1 MCKIILFADKSWL
14 HPPPRGI
21 KVCIPNLNLISVT
34 YVDSTPATPAM
45 ANPAPLALWP
55 LLPREGAVELGPWL
69 ISLPTWRPVGSLR
82 GPGPW
87 SVGYEQL
94 CDTRSDWSQQT
105 SQDNT
110 TQQHGCHHSAATANY
125 SNNLCDAFSSH
136 FSQFW
141 EQIVMRLIVS
151 AVVFCFQSKPPTSCK
166 TP

>member
-34 YVDSTPATPAM
+34 YVDSPPAT

-55 LLPREGAVELGPWL
+55 LLPREGVVELGPWL

-110 TQQHGCHHSAATANY
+110 TQHNSMDATTAQLQPITLII
-125 SNNLCDAFSSH
+125 SVMLFPHIFPSS
-136 FSQFW
+136 
-141 EQIVMRLIVS
+141 E
-151 AVVFCFQSKPPTSCK
+151 SKSSWG
-166 TP
+166 